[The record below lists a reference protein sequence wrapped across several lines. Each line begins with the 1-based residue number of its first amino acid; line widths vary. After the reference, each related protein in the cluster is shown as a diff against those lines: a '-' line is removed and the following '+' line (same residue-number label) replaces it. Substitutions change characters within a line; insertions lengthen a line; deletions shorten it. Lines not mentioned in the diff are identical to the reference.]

1 MTEVKKPAVF
11 TSRDFWDPSLNKE
24 KILYDALG
32 FPQKIAYKD
41 YLRRY
46 KRQEVA
52 HRIIKAPATATW
64 SDTPEIYDNTKTE
77 GPEGKV
83 NRSTFELAF
92 DLLANELKLFGNLK
106 KLDILASLG
115 RFAILML
122 GYNSDSVSVLAP
134 VTASDKLVYVKPI
147 SEEHVTVLSWDYD
160 PTSERYGWPKIYQIE
175 VATDSEESRT
185 IQVHWSRVIHV
196 AIDTLDEELYGIPAM
211 EPIYN
216 RLIGL
221 DKIAGSA
228 PEGYLL
234 GARGGFVCKA
244 SEHSA
249 SLTDDE
255 KKAISNEL
263 NLYFEQQK
271 RTLTVD
277 GLDIQELKPQVISPK
292 EQIDVQLRLISA
304 QTNIPVRIL
313 TGSERGELASSQDER
328 GWLKYIEQRR
338 NEVAEGSMLT
348 PLVEKLIFNG
358 TLPEPVGGFYFT
370 WKPLLVLTDK
380 EKAEIAELNIKVL
393 DTYASNPTAM
403 AIYPPEFF
411 FRDFFGKTNEEI
423 LEMEQASNL
432 VDDDAFL
439 DEDLKEYP
447 DEIEEQKNS
456 KEGTKKVDRP

>member
-1 MTEVKKPAVF
+1 MAEAKKPVVF
-11 TSRDFWDPSLNKE
+11 SSNKYWDTTISKD
-24 KILYDALG
+24 KVLYDAFG
-32 FPQKIAYKD
+32 FPETISYRD

-52 HRIIKAPATATW
+52 HRVIKAPVVATW
-64 SDTPEIYDNTKTE
+64 SDTPEVYDNTPID
-77 GPEGKV
+77 GPEGDK
-83 NRSTFELAF
+83 NRSLFESSF
-92 DLLANELKLFGNLK
+92 DMLANDIKLFSHLK

-115 RFAILML
+115 RFAILLL
-122 GYNSDSVSVLAP
+122 GYNSDSVSVLGP
-134 VTASDKLVYVKPI
+134 VSSTDKLIYVKPI
-147 SEEHVTVLSWDYD
+147 GEDHVTVLSWDYE
-160 PTSERYGWPKIYQIE
+160 PTSERYGWPEVYQVE
-175 VATDSEESRT
+175 VATDSDESRT
-185 IQVHWSRVIHV
+185 IQIHWSRIVHV

-249 SLTDDE
+249 SLTEEE
-255 KKAISNEL
+255 KNSITKEL
-263 NLYFEQQK
+263 NSYFEQQK

-328 GWLKYIEQRR
+328 SWLKYIEQRR
-338 NEVAEGSMLT
+338 VEVAEGAMLT
-348 PLVEKLIFNG
+348 ALVEKLIANG
-358 TLPEPVGGFYFT
+358 TLPEPIGGFYFT
-370 WKPLLVLTDK
+370 WAPLLVLTDK
-380 EKAEIAELNIKVL
+380 ERAEIAELNIRVL
-393 DTYASNPTAM
+393 DTYTSNPTAM

-411 FRDFFGKTNEEI
+411 FRDFFGKSNEEI
-423 LEMEQASNL
+423 LEMDQVANSI
-432 VDDDAFL
+432 DDDSYL
-439 DEDLKEYP
+439 DEDLDEYP
-447 DEIEEQKNS
+447 DKLTKERNS
-456 KEGTKKVDRP
+456 TNEDN